1 MVSVSVRLVR
11 WWVVLSTSI
20 VVAGGCA
27 STPAGGEGPAASTD
41 TVTSPLAPQAAPPAG
56 EEGDVAPAPSE
67 AGEAAVAAEGA
78 PGAQAPTEAAGGV
91 SPEEA
96 SIDLVGERFS
106 LALPDG
112 FREVDPDEDLAR
124 NGLMQATFRSGGLVL
139 LQRDAQDGAE
149 RRGVILARGPT
160 KATHPVLNEVSC
172 QQMAAQMARRASATS
187 ELPPAMVEVP
197 AGRACG
203 FTLTDPDGI
212 TIDNLF
218 ITEDGK
224 TWGLQALH
232 DATETQTP
240 EALKQVAASWA
251 LAPEAR
257 ARGQGFS
264 IPIPT
269 GFVAAGEEQAKKAAD
284 VGAALIL
291 AAQPPAFSEA
301 RRGYIWVQPIEGGPG
316 NWSRLSAC
324 RELST
329 SMLAGRPATAQAER
343 IDVVAFPTGKTCRVQ
358 IADSADPLGR
368 VITMPVTRAER
379 VFVVTCNLDVRDEDT
394 RQACQRIATELL
406 PAEG

>member
-1 MVSVSVRLVR
+1 
-11 WWVVLSTSI
+11 
-20 VVAGGCA
+20 
-27 STPAGGEGPAASTD
+27 
-41 TVTSPLAPQAAPPAG
+41 VTSPLAPDAAPPAG
-56 EEGDVAPAPSE
+56 EEGEGALATEP
-67 AGEAAVAAEGA
+67 GEAAGTAKGASGAEAPADAAA
-78 PGAQAPTEAAGGV
+78 GV
-91 SPEEA
+91 SPEQA

-106 LALPDG
+106 ISLPDG
-112 FREVDPDEDLAR
+112 FREVDPEEDLAH
-124 NGLMQATFRSGGLVL
+124 NGLMQSTFRSGGLVL
-139 LQRDAQDGAE
+139 LQRDAQEGAE

-160 KATHPVLNEVSC
+160 KATHPVLDETSC
-172 QQMAAQMARRASATS
+172 QQMAAQMARRATATAV
-187 ELPPAMVEVP
+187 LPPALVELP

-212 TIDNLF
+212 TIDSLF
-218 ITEDGK
+218 VTQDGK

-232 DATETQTP
+232 DATETRTP
-240 EALKQVAASWA
+240 EALKEVASSWA

-269 GFVAAGEEQAKKAAD
+269 GFVAADEAQAKKAAD

-324 RELST
+324 RELSA
-329 SMLAGRPATAQAER
+329 SMLQGRPATAQAER
-343 IDVVAFPTGKTCRVQ
+343 VDVVTFPFGETCRVQ

-368 VITMPVTRAER
+368 VITMPITHEER

-394 RQACQRIATELL
+394 RQACERIAAELL